1 MLDQFLRIEVRPAHL
16 GAHASTCKGT
26 SVSENTTNIG
36 GIIWEDIND
45 IST

>member
-26 SVSENTTNIG
+26 SVSENMTNIV
-36 GIIWEDIND
+36 GIMREDIND
-45 IST
+45 ILK